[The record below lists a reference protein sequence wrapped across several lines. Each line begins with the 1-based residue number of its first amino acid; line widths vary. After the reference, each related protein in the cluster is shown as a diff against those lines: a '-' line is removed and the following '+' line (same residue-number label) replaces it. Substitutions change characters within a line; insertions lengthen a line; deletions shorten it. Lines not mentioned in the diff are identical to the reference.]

1 MNQMSG
7 MTTHSSDEF
16 DGLMSNTVVVTQD
29 LLNDLILQ
37 INLIEMA
44 SQEKEYF
51 LNRQLSELT
60 TDISRFVE
68 VTTLLSRLILNRK
81 KVSIPEIKNSHIHLL
96 SVMKGITQA
105 RQKMDRVVLEN
116 LIKYELKDNLTQ
128 WKIDFIPQT
137 KRLLNT

>member
-7 MTTHSSDEF
+7 MTTFSSNEF
-16 DGLMSNTVVVTQD
+16 DGLMANTILVTLD

-37 INLIEMA
+37 INLIEM
-44 SQEKEYF
+44 SGQEKEYF

-81 KVSIPEIKNSHIHLL
+81 KVTIPEIKNSHIHLL
-96 SVMKGITQA
+96 SVMKGISQA
-105 RQKMDRVVLEN
+105 RQKMDRMVLED

>member
-1 MNQMSG
+1 MSG

-16 DGLMSNTVVVTQD
+16 DGHMANTILVTLD

-68 VTTLLSRLILNRK
+68 VTTLLSRLIQIRK
-81 KVSIPEIKNSHIHLL
+81 KVTLPEIKNSHIHLL
-96 SVMKGITQA
+96 SIMKGISHA
-105 RQKMDRVVLEN
+105 RQKMDRLVLED

>member
-1 MNQMSG
+1 MSG

-16 DGLMSNTVVVTQD
+16 DGLMVNTVVVTQD

-51 LNRQLSELT
+51 LNRQISELT

-105 RQKMDRVVLEN
+105 RQKMDRVVLED

>member
-1 MNQMSG
+1 MSG

-16 DGLMSNTVVVTQD
+16 DGLMVNTVSVTQD

-81 KVSIPEIKNSHIHLL
+81 KVTIPEIKNSHIHLL
-96 SVMKGITQA
+96 SVMKGISQA
-105 RQKMDRVVLEN
+105 RQKMDRLVLED

>member
-1 MNQMSG
+1 MSG

-16 DGLMSNTVVVTQD
+16 DGLMVNTVAVTQD

-81 KVSIPEIKNSHIHLL
+81 KVTIPEIKNSHIHLL
-96 SVMKGITQA
+96 SVMKGISQA
-105 RQKMDRVVLEN
+105 RQKMDRLVLED

>member
-1 MNQMSG
+1 MSG

-16 DGLMSNTVVVTQD
+16 DGLMANTVLVTQD

-37 INLIEMA
+37 INIIEMA
-44 SQEKEYF
+44 AQEKEYF

-81 KVSIPEIKNSHIHLL
+81 KVTLPEIKNSHIHLL
-96 SVMKGITQA
+96 SIMKGISQA
-105 RQKMDRVVLEN
+105 RQKMDRIVLED

-137 KRLLNT
+137 KRLLST